1 MSLFS
6 EELESFEETGVAPEE
21 PSASCQGDLTVDQC
35 ELQAAELRATNAEQR
50 CAPGLRASP
59 EPSGGGRMLKWSAS
73 TSSRSMS
80 MPRSVAR
87 GSACADSA
95 AGNLRDLGQGWEQG
109 GAAKAVLG
117 VIQRGD

>member
-1 MSLFS
+1 MEPHQSPRMINYGRKIYGMSQWIMSLFS

-59 EPSGGGRMLKWSAS
+59 EPCGGRMLKMERKYVEQKYEHAKVS
-73 TSSRSMS
+73 
-80 MPRSVAR
+80 
-87 GSACADSA
+87 GSWFC
-95 AGNLRDLGQGWEQG
+95 LR
-109 GAAKAVLG
+109 
-117 VIQRGD
+117 